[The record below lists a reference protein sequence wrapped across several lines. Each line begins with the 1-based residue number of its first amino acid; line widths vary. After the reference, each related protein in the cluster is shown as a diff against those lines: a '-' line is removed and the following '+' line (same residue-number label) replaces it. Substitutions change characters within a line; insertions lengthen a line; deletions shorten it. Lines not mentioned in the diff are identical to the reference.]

1 MSGEV
6 DRPSSV
12 RQLVRPALVLLPVL
26 LVLVGLFALKHGA
39 RRPRGEHAR
48 PPQVETRAEIPGW
61 SASVPHPL
69 GGRRELQLSPV
80 HVDGARQRFE
90 AVTRERRFGL
100 EAGEAWR
107 LNLRWVIDPQDPG
120 AGTATGQESGAGPA
134 TAQESGAGPATAQE
148 SGAGPATAQESGAG
162 PAPGP
167 GLPLQRLQIADGGG
181 VRLRPLDLE
190 SAAPGLDRP
199 ADPVAVLFTPP
210 REALAAGEG
219 VSLILWGCAPS
230 GEAFVQDLL
239 EEAIVLHPAGLAM
252 EEVTRALVQVAR
264 SPAPALPGAE
274 LSDGEPVGEEP

>member
-69 GGRRELQLSPV
+69 GGRLDLKLSPL

-90 AVTRERRFGL
+90 AVTLERRFGR
-100 EAGEAWR
+100 EAGEAWGV
-107 LNLRWVIDPQDPG
+107 NLRWESDPQGPG
-120 AGTATGQESGAGPA
+120 AGTATG
-134 TAQESGAGPATAQE
+134 QE